1 MTGRS
6 LLKAAEYDLQLT
18 RTPVQVGL

>member
-18 RTPVQVGL
+18 RTPVQIGL